1 MPRTSTPT
9 PWWHDRVGYQ
19 VYLPSFADADGD
31 GWGDLAGL
39 TDRLDYLAGLGVGLL
54 WLSPIHPSP
63 MADHGYDVADYLGV
77 HPRLGTLEDVDRLVA
92 AADARDIKVLLDL
105 VPNHTSLAHPW
116 FERARRAR
124 EDPYRSYYHWRD
136 PAPDGGPPNNW
147 TSVFGGPAWTF
158 DETTRQYYLHLFAP
172 EQPDLNWDNPAV
184 AEEFDAILR
193 FWLDRGLGGFRI
205 DVAHRII
212 KAPGLPDQPVVPPEL
227 RPTDHRGRSA
237 DHHAIEH
244 IHDEDQPGLKELH
257 GRWRR
262 IADAYDALLLG
273 EIYLLEPET
282 LARYLA
288 DQRGLHLSFYFGLV
302 EARWQPEALATM
314 LRAGQVTG
322 PHLAWVQ
329 SSHDRSRAV
338 TRYGGGPTGRRRALL
353 VATLTAGL
361 PALPVLY
368 QGEELGLDDGE
379 VPVEAMQDPLALRSA
394 GALSRDPART
404 PMPWRDEPG
413 LGFTSGRPWLPEG
426 GRGRGDTVEAQEA
439 DPTSP
444 LATHRRLLATR
455 ANVRDL
461 RHGEVRWVGEDPPL
475 LAYDRGQARV
485 AANVGSSPVALPL
498 EDAVWRVAFATDGVT
513 DGARLEGSA
522 ELAPEQA
529 VVLVREG
536 APRR

>member
-1 MPRTSTPT
+1 MAATSPPS

-39 TDRLDYLAGLGVGLL
+39 TDRLDHLAQLGAGLL

-63 MADHGYDVADYLGV
+63 MADHGYDVADYTGV
-77 HPRLGTLEDVDRLVA
+77 HPRLGTLADVDRLVA
-92 AADARDIKVLLDL
+92 AAEARDIKVLLDL
-105 VPNHTSLAHPW
+105 VPNHTSVAHPW
-116 FERARRAR
+116 FERARRDR
-124 EDPYRSYYHWRD
+124 DDPYRAYYHWRD

-147 TSVFGGPAWTF
+147 TSVFGGPAWTL
-158 DETTRQYYLHLFAP
+158 DEATGQYYLHLFAP

-193 FWLDRGLGGFRI
+193 FWLDRGVAGFRI
-205 DVAHRII
+205 DVAHRLV
-212 KAPGLPDQPVVPPEL
+212 KAPGLPDQPVVPPER
-227 RPTDHRGRSA
+227 RPTQLSGHSA

-257 GRWRR
+257 ARWRR
-262 IADAYDALLLG
+262 VADPYDALLLG
-273 EIYLLEPET
+273 EIYLLEPAT

-288 DQRGLHLSFYFGLV
+288 DQRGLHLGFSFGLV
-302 EARWQPEALATM
+302 EAGWDPEALART
-314 LRAGQVTG
+314 LRIGEVTG

-338 TRYGGGPTGRRRALL
+338 TRYGGGSIGRRRALL

-379 VPVEAMQDPLALRSA
+379 VPVEAMQDPLALRSS
-394 GALSRDPART
+394 GAVSRDPART

-413 LGFTSGRPWLPEG
+413 LGFSSGQPWLPEG
-426 GRGRGDTVEAQEA
+426 GRRRADTVEAQED
-439 DPTSP
+439 DPDSP
-444 LATHRRLLATR
+444 LAAHRRLLATR
-455 ANVRDL
+455 ASHADL
-461 RHGEVRWVGEDPPL
+461 RHGEVRWVGEAPPL

-485 AANVGSSPVALPL
+485 VANVGAAPVALPL
-498 EDAVWRVAFATDGVT
+498 DGTAWRVAFATGGLPE
-513 DGARLEGSA
+513 GARLGDETHLPA
-522 ELAPEQA
+522 EQA
-529 VVLVREG
+529 AILVRDT
-536 APRR
+536 ATPA